1 MSEQQITK
9 ESISYL
15 KSVLLSQLLLEAN
28 EELVATNRYKQ
39 SLKQQLNRTNGI
51 LEPVVREEFDNIYKT
66 DTEMT
71 NNILNKIESLV
82 DKISSYQIE
91 ELVMLEAVIDK
102 YENNREWFLKYAE
115 SDFLRLD

>member
-1 MSEQQITK
+1 
-9 ESISYL
+9 
-15 KSVLLSQLLLEAN
+15 
-28 EELVATNRYKQ
+28 
-39 SLKQQLNRTNGI
+39 
-51 LEPVVREEFDNIYKT
+51 
-66 DTEMT
+66 MT
-71 NNILNKIESLV
+71 TNILNKIESLV